1 MSNPS
6 NQCQHLQIASS
17 PVGDVKI
24 CPECGVVHVAV
35 QNLSLRLDLE
45 SFRALTYMLAQAQ
58 LNIEDQQTYNR
69 NQFLASD
76 LMNGIKN
83 KKAH

>member
-1 MSNPS
+1 MSSANT
-6 NQCQHLQIASS
+6 CQHLQIASS

-24 CPECGVVHVAV
+24 CPECGVVHVAI
-35 QNLSLRLDLE
+35 QNLSLRLELE

-58 LNIEDQQTYNR
+58 LNIEDQQTYSR